1 MESLA
6 VSESPASAPNII
18 PEQLLQ
24 AHGLTTED
32 WRKAQLDD
40 PSLHFIISQV
50 QEGSRV
56 PAKRTLDPAF
66 DKRYLKEWDKLKLS
80 NGVRHRKVVLNG
92 QDFLQLVLSPVFRDD
107 VFEALHNDLG
117 HQGGDRTTSLI
128 KQRFFWPGMDT
139 YIKDRVRT
147 CDRCI
152 RRKTGSGK
160 SAELVNITSTSP
172 MEIVCLDYLSLERS
186 KGGFE
191 NILVITDHF
200 SRYAQAIPTRN
211 QTAKT
216 TARVL
221 FENFILHYGFP
232 ARIHSDQG
240 QNFESKLIKELCQIA
255 KVPDNTLSSY
265 GKWPG

>member
-1 MESLA
+1 MH
-6 VSESPASAPNII
+6 I
-18 PEQLLQ
+18 
-24 AHGLTTED
+24 
-32 WRKAQLDD
+32 
-40 PSLHFIISQV
+40 
-50 QEGSRV
+50 
-56 PAKRTLDPAF
+56 
-66 DKRYLKEWDKLKLS
+66 
-80 NGVRHRKVVLNG
+80 
-92 QDFLQLVLSPVFRDD
+92 LSPVTD
-107 VFEALHNDLG
+107 
-117 HQGGDRTTSLI
+117 
-128 KQRFFWPGMDT
+128 
-139 YIKDRVRT
+139 DRVRT

-255 KVPDNTLSSY
+255 KVEKSRTTLLALEASVSWQI
-265 GKWPG
+265 GGSRTLTS